1 MIGVCDADTAKAG
14 DVLGTALGLP
24 VPLAAA
30 LFVATVGGSCF
41 LSSAQQM
48 DKINSALVGLV
59 VVVFLVRHPLP
70 HSRPRQ
76 LSSCVALCCSETVD
90 DSIAQHRGVSGILR
104 LACLHF

>member
-1 MIGVCDADTAKAG
+1 MCIGTIGCHLFADTAKAG

-48 DKINSALVGLV
+48 DKINSALVALV
-59 VVVFLVRHPLP
+59 VIVFLVRRPLIYNDSSAIHMYP
-70 HSRPRQ
+70 HT
-76 LSSCVALCCSETVD
+76 LY
-90 DSIAQHRGVSGILR
+90 
-104 LACLHF
+104 